1 MSDLPPRRRPP
12 QVFRPRFTVGLLY
25 VFALFFLF
33 CLMIIAPALYEVWQT
48 VPPGPEQE
56 AAAERA
62 ARAAMAGRLHVTFV
76 AAMIVTAVGGYA
88 GTLPGLRAP
97 R

>member
-12 QVFRPRFTVGLLY
+12 QIFQPRFTLSILY
-25 VFALFFLF
+25 VFVFFFLF
-33 CLMIIAPALYEVWQT
+33 CLMIVAPALYEVWQAM
-48 VPPGPEQE
+48 PPGPEQE

-62 ARAAMAGRLHVTFV
+62 ARAAMGSRSYV
-76 AAMIVTAVGGYA
+76 ALFAAVAVTAVGAYA
-88 GTLPGLRAP
+88 RVLPGLRAP

>member
-33 CLMIIAPALYEVWQT
+33 CLMIVAPALYEVWQT

-56 AAAERA
+56 AAAERM
-62 ARAAMAGRLHVTFV
+62 ARAAVAPRLHVAFI
-76 AAMIVTAVGGYA
+76 AAVIVTAVGAHTGA
-88 GTLPGLRAP
+88 LPGLRAP